1 MAENK
6 VIEQSKNFL
15 SNLSTMQKWLFGAV
29 AGALVLVGAYFALSL
44 NDEQVEMGM
53 LYKSLDPAE
62 ASKIIDYLKTSN
74 IPYQLTENGTSI
86 LVDKTKIYDTRITL
100 AGQGLPESGVV
111 GYELFDKTNLGM
123 SEFVQKLNHKRALEG
138 ELARTITSLEEVKR
152 VRVHIVIPDRA
163 LFKKD
168 QRPPTA
174 SVTLH
179 LNSPRSSNKLNI
191 EGIQNLVA
199 SSIEGMKVDDVS
211 VVDQRGKLL
220 SESPFDESTLA
231 GRTALQHEQ
240 QRRVEQHLTS
250 KVQSMLDNVI
260 GTGNSSVEVN
270 AALDFTSIEKTVTD
284 YDPDKQVVRSEQ
296 SIVEKSASSDSLS
309 YPAVNMS
316 KDQANNIQNYEI
328 SKSVEHIVNSVG
340 NISRLSVA
348 VMINGTHEVITTDE
362 GLKEMKYVPREEE
375 EMQQFRDLVQNAIGF
390 APERG
395 DKISVL
401 NIPFDTS
408 WEEDALE
415 IVQEIPWWKIEE
427 NQKLILLGIAILLTM
442 IIFWRVLRSK
452 LIKERMRI
460 ALSLPA
466 EVTMGLEELEMDED
480 EDDDDDVDDEEEFF
494 EELDLDED
502 EMMLLPA
509 ELPEQLLLEG
519 EKLVKEKEEEM
530 ELDESDAIDSE
541 SLAAR
546 ARASLENAD
555 APELTEEALMKIE
568 IKQKVESFLDEET
581 EEGVKLIRLMLSQDL
596 DLRNY

>member
-15 SNLSTMQKWLFGAV
+15 ANLTMMQKWIFGAV
-29 AGALVLVGAYFALSL
+29 AGALILVGAYFAFSL
-44 NDEQVEMGM
+44 NEDPVEMGV

-62 ASKIIDYLKTSN
+62 ASKIIDYLKTSE
-74 IPYQLTENGTSI
+74 IPYKLTENGTAI
-86 LVDKTKIYDTRITL
+86 LVDQSRVYDTRIAL

-138 ELARTITSLEEVKR
+138 ELARTISSLEEVKR
-152 VRVHIVIPDRA
+152 VRVHIVIPEKA

-179 LNSPRSSNKLNI
+179 LNSSRSSNKLNI
-191 EGIQNLVA
+191 DGIQNLVA
-199 SSIEGMKVDDVS
+199 SSVEGMKVEDVS

-240 QRRVEQHLTS
+240 QRRVEEHLTS

-260 GTGNSSVEVN
+260 GTGNSNVEVS
-270 AALDFTSIEKTVTD
+270 AELDFTSIEKTVTD
-284 YDPDKQVVRSEQ
+284 YDPEKQVVRSEQ

-340 NISRLSVA
+340 NVKRLSVA
-348 VMINGTHEVITTDE
+348 VTINGTHDVVTNDQGI
-362 GLKEMKYVPREEE
+362 KEMQYVPRGEE
-375 EMQQFRDLVQNAIGF
+375 EMQNFRDLVQNAVGF

-401 NIPFDTS
+401 NIPFDTT
-408 WEEDALE
+408 WEEDALK
-415 IVQEIPWWKIEE
+415 IVQEQPWWKIEE
-427 NQKLILLGIAILLTM
+427 NQKLMLLGLAILITL

-466 EVTMGLEELEMDED
+466 EVTMGLEELEEDED
-480 EDDDDDVDDEEEFF
+480 EIEAEEDEQEELF

-530 ELDESDAIDSE
+530 ELDESDEIDSE

-546 ARASLENAD
+546 ARASLEQAD
-555 APELTEEALMKIE
+555 SPELTEEALMKIE
-568 IKQKVESFLDEET
+568 IKQKVESYLDEET
-581 EEGVKLIRLMLSQDL
+581 EDAVKLIRLLLSQDL
-596 DLRNY
+596 DIRNF

>member
-1 MAENK
+1 
-6 VIEQSKNFL
+6 
-15 SNLSTMQKWLFGAV
+15 
-29 AGALVLVGAYFALSL
+29 
-44 NDEQVEMGM
+44 
-53 LYKSLDPAE
+53 
-62 ASKIIDYLKTSN
+62 
-74 IPYQLTENGTSI
+74 
-86 LVDKTKIYDTRITL
+86 
-100 AGQGLPESGVV
+100 
-111 GYELFDKTNLGM
+111 M

-138 ELARTITSLEEVKR
+138 ELARTISSMEEIKR
-152 VRVHIVIPDRA
+152 VRVHIVIPEKA

-168 QRPPTA
+168 QRSPTA

-179 LNSPRSSNKLNI
+179 LNSTRSDNKLNI

-199 SSIEGMKVDDVS
+199 SSVEGMKVEDVS

-220 SESPFDESTLA
+220 SEAPFDETTLA
-231 GRTALQHEQ
+231 GKTALQHEQ

-260 GTGNSSVEVN
+260 GTGNSNVEVN
-270 AALDFTSIEKTVTD
+270 ADLDFTSIEKTITD
-284 YDPDKQVVRSEQ
+284 YDPERQVVRSEQ
-296 SIVEKSASSDSLS
+296 NIVEKSASSDSLS

-340 NISRLSVA
+340 NVKRLSVA
-348 VMINGTHEVITTDE
+348 VMINGTHEVITNE
-362 GLKEMKYVPREEE
+362 QGLKELKYVPRSDE
-375 EMQQFRDLVQNAIGF
+375 EMQQFRDLVQNAVGF
-390 APERG
+390 APDRG
-395 DKISVL
+395 DNISVL

-408 WEEDALE
+408 WEEDAQQ
-415 IVQEIPWWKIEE
+415 IIQELPWWKIEE
-427 NQKLILLGIAILLTM
+427 NQKLILLGFAILLTM
-442 IIFWRVLRSK
+442 LIFWRVLRSK

-466 EVTMGLEELEMDED
+466 DVTMGLEEIGED
-480 EDDDDDVDDEEEFF
+480 EQDEEDERLDEEEQLF

-530 ELDESDAIDSE
+530 ELDETEEIDSE

-546 ARASLENAD
+546 ARASLEQAD
-555 APELTEEALMKIE
+555 SPELTEETLMKIE
-568 IKQKVESFLDEET
+568 IKQKVENYLAEDT
-581 EEGVKLIRLMLSQDL
+581 EDAVKLIRLLLSQDL
-596 DLRNY
+596 DIRGY

>member
-15 SNLSTMQKWLFGAV
+15 ANLTMMQKWIFGAV
-29 AGALVLVGAYFALSL
+29 AGALILVGAYFAFSL
-44 NDEQVEMGM
+44 NEDPVEMGV

-62 ASKIIDYLKTSN
+62 ASKIIDYLKTSE
-74 IPYQLTENGTSI
+74 IPYKLTENGTSI
-86 LVDKTKIYDTRITL
+86 LVDQSRVYDTRIAL

-138 ELARTITSLEEVKR
+138 ELARTISSLEEVKR
-152 VRVHIVIPDRA
+152 VRVHIVIPEKA

-179 LNSPRSSNKLNI
+179 LNSSRSSNKLNI
-191 EGIQNLVA
+191 DGIQNLVA
-199 SSIEGMKVDDVS
+199 SSVEGMKVEDVS

-240 QRRVEQHLTS
+240 QRRVEEHLTS

-260 GTGNSSVEVN
+260 GTGNSNVEVS
-270 AALDFTSIEKTVTD
+270 AELDFTSIEKTVTD
-284 YDPDKQVVRSEQ
+284 YDPEKQVVRSEQ

-340 NISRLSVA
+340 NVKRLSVA
-348 VMINGTHEVITTDE
+348 VTINGTHDVVTNDQGI
-362 GLKEMKYVPREEE
+362 KEMQYVPRGEE
-375 EMQQFRDLVQNAIGF
+375 EMQNFRDLVQNAVGF

-401 NIPFDTS
+401 NIPFDTT
-408 WEEDALE
+408 WEEDALK
-415 IVQEIPWWKIEE
+415 IVQEQPWWKIEE
-427 NQKLILLGIAILLTM
+427 NQKLMLLGLAILITL

-466 EVTMGLEELEMDED
+466 EVTMGLEELEEDED
-480 EDDDDDVDDEEEFF
+480 EIEAEEDEQEELF

-530 ELDESDAIDSE
+530 ELDESDEIDSE

-546 ARASLENAD
+546 ARASLEQAD
-555 APELTEEALMKIE
+555 SPELTEEALMKIE
-568 IKQKVESFLDEET
+568 IKQKVESYLDEET
-581 EEGVKLIRLMLSQDL
+581 EDAVKLIRLLLSQDL
-596 DLRNY
+596 DIRNF

>member
-6 VIEQSKNFL
+6 IIEQSKNFL
-15 SNLSTMQKWLFGAV
+15 ANLTIMQKWIFGAV
-29 AGALVLVGAYFALSL
+29 AGALILVGAYFAFSL
-44 NDEQVEMGM
+44 NEDPVEMGV

-62 ASKIIDYLKTSN
+62 ASKIIDYLKTSE
-74 IPYQLTENGTSI
+74 IPYKLTENGTSI
-86 LVDKTKIYDTRITL
+86 LVDQSRVYDTRIAL

-138 ELARTITSLEEVKR
+138 ELARTISSLEEVKR
-152 VRVHIVIPDRA
+152 VRVHIVIPEKA

-179 LNSPRSSNKLNI
+179 LNSNRSSNKLNI
-191 EGIQNLVA
+191 DGIQNLVA
-199 SSIEGMKVDDVS
+199 SSVEGMKVEDVS

-240 QRRVEQHLTS
+240 QRRVEEHLTS

-260 GTGNSSVEVN
+260 GTGNSNVEVS
-270 AALDFTSIEKTVTD
+270 AELDFTSIEKTVTD
-284 YDPDKQVVRSEQ
+284 YDPEKQVVRSEQ

-340 NISRLSVA
+340 NVKRLSVA
-348 VMINGTHEVITTDE
+348 VTINGTHDVITNDQ
-362 GLKEMKYVPREEE
+362 GIKEMQYVPRGEE
-375 EMQQFRDLVQNAIGF
+375 EMQNFRDLVQNAVGF

-401 NIPFDTS
+401 NIPFDTT
-408 WEEDALE
+408 WEEDALK
-415 IVQEIPWWKIEE
+415 IVQEQPWWKIEE
-427 NQKLILLGIAILLTM
+427 NQKLMLLGLAILLTM

-466 EVTMGLEELEMDED
+466 EVTMGLEELEEDED
-480 EDDDDDVDDEEEFF
+480 EIEAEEDEQEELF

-530 ELDESDAIDSE
+530 ELDESDEIDSE

-546 ARASLENAD
+546 ARASLEQAD
-555 APELTEEALMKIE
+555 SPELTEEALMKIE
-568 IKQKVESFLDEET
+568 IKQKVESYLDEET
-581 EEGVKLIRLMLSQDL
+581 EDAVKLIRLLLSQDL
-596 DLRNY
+596 DIRNF